1 MAGEERERESEELW
15 GEWRVGT
22 AGSEGGELKR
32 GRWERSKGSGAGVAT
47 RGRKESE
54 RERLVELSGWWGRL
68 VLLIPFFS
76 FFSFCFFSFG
86 A

>member
-1 MAGEERERESEELW
+1 
-15 GEWRVGT
+15 
-22 AGSEGGELKR
+22 
-32 GRWERSKGSGAGVAT
+32 VAT
-47 RGRKESE
+47 RGRNESE